1 MLKLF
6 VIATA
11 MLSGLAFN
19 SGNNQVVKPL
29 ETEIKNLATTDT
41 EYMESLFDEKISN
54 FPSVEDGVTRL
65 VNKYSVKLYETESY
79 EYHGYIHFLD
89 RKLDGHKQFDDHNNI
104 SYLDGYKGGIYF
116 YKLNKTTNKIT
127 IIKSFESY
135 KNYLTMGNY
144 QILLNDNSAVSAIT
158 LNDDTTYKITICGI
172 SFPVEIEKLDFTIDS
187 TVTAD
192 TITDYHSFYSN
203 DKTEDLEEIYP
214 NLVFSDEYEDVVL
227 NEYLHATGYK
237 EYTEVVKFKY
247 EPKAKTGSVYVKIN
261 KLYMSNFIEDITSM
275 GSTQTTNSSKVNID
289 LDYKI
294 ILENEIITEK
304 NVKINNYDLNG
315 FDNDKQDIGP
325 KIKYYTR
332 FSFVFGGGGQF
343 YLSYDSNILNNRI
356 YLFNV
361 ATSEFSVSSGQ
372 CILYGMEFDKHSP
385 INTYFVTENDYEKG
399 PEILGPGK
407 LESKYSEALNK
418 EDIISKYT
426 AYDMTQIE
434 LPEVTIKNDSGYFN
448 AVENEKYGTYKLTL
462 SAIDEDDHE
471 TERVVEIDFI
481 DNSDE
486 YLPKITGPRKVYKAN
501 NILLT
506 IEDIKTLYKAEDEN
520 GNTLDVEVKNLTYL
534 DNANKVGSYKVK
546 VTATDSEDRT
556 RELPVTIEVLDGC
569 SDMWY
574 IDPTEIHTTQHSALT
589 IEQIMHEYE
598 WYSGNEIFYY
608 EVLDDTYSEMSDV
621 PGTYNIE
628 VEITNFEK
636 QYVEEITIHVDEA
649 ATLVTAA
656 EQNFLYW
663 VGRFFDW
670 LWNDIILF
678 FC

>member
-11 MLSGLAFN
+11 ILSGLAFN
-19 SGNNQVVKPL
+19 SGNNQAVKPL

-41 EYMESLFDEKISN
+41 EYMESLFAEKQTEY
-54 FPSVEDGVTRL
+54 PSIENCTIRL
-65 VNKYSVKLYETESY
+65 FNKVKYKFYETDSY
-79 EYHGYIHFLD
+79 EYYLYIH
-89 RKLDGHKQFDDHNNI
+89 
-104 SYLDGYKGGIYF
+104 YLDLKENCVVEESGIVDGFKGGVYIIKKNKSTDKFTIIYKEENFKNKYQKSNFSLIKNGTNSIMAYF
-116 YKLNKTTNKIT
+116 YEE
-127 IIKSFESY
+127 ESY
-135 KNYLTMGNY
+135 NYLFIKFGNLSLSIKY
-144 QILLNDNSAVSAIT
+144 NENDFDFYISEEEAVTGNIE
-158 LNDDTTYKITICGI
+158 DYYYGYTT
-172 SFPVEIEKLDFTIDS
+172 EE
-187 TVTAD
+187 
-192 TITDYHSFYSN
+192 N
-203 DKTEDLEEIYP
+203 LEELYP
-214 NLVFSDEYEDVVL
+214 DLLFSNEYENVVL
-227 NEYLHATGYK
+227 NEYLYCSPWDDYIK
-237 EYTEVVKFKY
+237 FCSTE
-247 EPKAKTGSVYVKIN
+247 SSSLYVKIN
-261 KLYMSNFIEDITSM
+261 FLKMTNIFDDITNAGM
-275 GSTQTTNSSKVNID
+275 TQKTNLTIVCVN
-289 LDYKI
+289 LDCKI
-294 ILENEIITEK
+294 IYNDDILYSV
-304 NVKINNYDLNG
+304 NVNKIGRLDG
-315 FDNDKQDIGP
+315 FDYSNTNVGP
-325 KIKYYTR
+325 KIKWNTR
-332 FSFVFGGGGQF
+332 PYFELSGGNWVM
-343 YLSYDSNILNNRI
+343 SYDGTESSIDLFTSNIGPGDAQITENK
-356 YLFNV
+356 
-361 ATSEFSVSSGQ
+361 
-372 CILYGMEFDKHSP
+372 ILVEGSNKNY
-385 INTYFVTENDYEKG
+385 ININFVTEKDYEKG
-399 PEILGPGK
+399 PQILGPDK
-407 LESKYSEALNK
+407 LESKYSEALTQ
-418 EDIISKYT
+418 EEIISNYRS
-426 AYDMTQIE
+426 YDLTQLEDPQI
-434 LPEVTIKNDSGYFN
+434 TIKNDSGYFN

-471 TERVVEIDFI
+471 TERIIEIELI

-506 IEDIKTLYKAEDEN
+506 IEDIKTLYKAEDED

-546 VTATDSEDRT
+546 VTATDSKDRT

-574 IDPTEIHTTQHSALT
+574 TNPTEIHTTQHSALT

-663 VGRFFDW
+663 LGRFFDW

>member
-19 SGNNQVVKPL
+19 SSNNQVKPL

-89 RKLDGHKQFDDHNNI
+89 CKLDGYKQFDNYNNI

-135 KNYLTMGNY
+135 KNYLTLGNY
-144 QILLNDNSAVSAIT
+144 QILINDNSAVSAIT

-187 TVTAD
+187 TVTSD

-237 EYTEVVKFKY
+237 EYTEIVKFKY

-275 GSTQTTNSSKVNID
+275 GSTQRTNSSKVNID

-304 NVKINNYDLNG
+304 NVKINDYNLDG

-343 YLSYDSNILNNRI
+343 YLSYDSNIINNRI

-361 ATSEFSVSSGQ
+361 GTSEFSVSSDQ
-372 CILYGMEFDKHSP
+372 CSLYGMEFDKHSP

-399 PEILGPGK
+399 PEILGPEK

-621 PGTYNIE
+621 PGTYKIE

-663 VGRFFDW
+663 VSRFFDW